1 MKVRCFQLPRYV
13 EKGNA
18 QAGELVLER
27 SHLIDAAIVKVM
39 KSKRIVQYAE
49 LISEVQKMC
58 KTFKAEVGMIKKRI
72 ENCQEREF
80 LERDPDDMNTLIY
93 KPWYLTDSMKN
104 FLIYALIKKCNFSG
118 SSGFMG
124 EK

>member
-1 MKVRCFQLPRYV
+1 MPRYV

-39 KSKRIVQYAE
+39 KSKRIVQYPE

-93 KPWYLTDSMKN
+93 KP
-104 FLIYALIKKCNFSG
+104 
-118 SSGFMG
+118 
-124 EK
+124 